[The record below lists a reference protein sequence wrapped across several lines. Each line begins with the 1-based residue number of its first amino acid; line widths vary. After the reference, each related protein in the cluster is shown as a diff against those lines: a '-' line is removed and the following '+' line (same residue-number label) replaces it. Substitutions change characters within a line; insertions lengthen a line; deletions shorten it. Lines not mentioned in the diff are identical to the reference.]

1 MISRTSWAILGL
13 GVALAA
19 CTPPEPPREPHGKG
33 PHGEGHHDKGH
44 HGEGHHDKGH
54 HGEEQHGKHKH
65 EFTGGMKA
73 FHDVLAPVY
82 HMEKS
87 PARGDKSCE
96 AVGAMKTAAGQ
107 IAGEPKGDPALWKS
121 RAEALGASVEALG
134 EACKASGRPAVEGK
148 LEVVHDAFHALM
160 KAEQGK

>member
-13 GVALAA
+13 SCLLAA
-19 CTPPEPPREPHGKG
+19 CSPPEPPREPHGKG
-33 PHGEGHHDKGH
+33 PHGEEHHGKD

-54 HGEEQHGKHKH
+54 GEEHKGKHKH

-107 IAGEPKGDPALWKS
+107 IAGEPKGDPSSWKS
-121 RAEALGASVEALG
+121 RADALNASVDALG

-148 LEVVHDAFHALM
+148 LEAVHDAFHALM
-160 KAEQGK
+160 